1 MIMRLIKIVLF
12 TSLLLYIGM
21 VSAETP
27 GVFETRQSQKATIA
41 QPLPFTQSND
51 AQTQI
56 QQAADHFD
64 AFALQMPLVIKAK
77 IDAFMK
83 HGFRAILLD
92 DPETKPGEV
101 QMIQSLTDGLHH
113 MGNALEDDMVNFQ
126 NNRQTEAGN
135 DLGKIQQEYHS
146 INPPVQQQKK

>member
-1 MIMRLIKIVLF
+1 MIMRLIKIALF
-12 TSLLLYIGM
+12 TSLLLYKGM
-21 VSAETP
+21 VTADTAGVVETP
-27 GVFETRQSQKATIA
+27 QSQNVTTA

-51 AQTQI
+51 AQAQI
-56 QQAADHFD
+56 EQAADHFD

-77 IDAFMK
+77 FDAFMK

-113 MGNALEDDMVNFQ
+113 MGNALEDDMVNYQ

-135 DLGKIQQEYHS
+135 DPGRLQQEYHS
-146 INPPVQQQKK
+146 TNPPIQQQKK